1 MAVVDFFR
9 EAMVFFRDG
18 ARGAAICG
26 GALAGLASV
35 WGCGERDERPGPSR
49 PTPSASAAI
58 GAAGPGPAASGSAS
72 AQASTL
78 PTESKRAPLEGTWE
92 GTYRAERA
100 SPTLAP
106 TVKDRA
112 WARDD
117 GKRAS
122 GEGLLRIVVGR
133 DGEVGGRV
141 EGPLGPADLVG
152 FAEETRLVATLV
164 PRGEDSFAGLV
175 EATVRGDVLEVV
187 LRAADGTAEA
197 VRAGKAS
204 LQRSAK
210 PH

>member
-9 EAMVFFRDG
+9 EGVDVLREG
-18 ARGAAICG
+18 ARSAAICG

-35 WGCGERDERPGPSR
+35 WGCSEREGGTGRPAPSATVAIGIARPG
-49 PTPSASAAI
+49 SAA
-58 GAAGPGPAASGSAS
+58 PGSA
-72 AQASTL
+72 APQAPTL
-78 PTESKRAPLEGTWE
+78 PSESKGAPLEGTWE
-92 GTYRAERA
+92 GPYQAERA

-122 GEGLLRIVVGR
+122 GQGLLRIVVGR
-133 DGEVGGRV
+133 DGEVGGSV

-152 FAEETRLVATLV
+152 FAEETRLVATVV
-164 PRGEDSFAGLV
+164 PRGETSFAGLV
-175 EATVRGDVLEVV
+175 EATVRGDALEVV
-187 LRAADGTAEA
+187 LRASDGTAET
-197 VRAGKAS
+197 VRSGKAS
-204 LQRSAK
+204 LHRSTK